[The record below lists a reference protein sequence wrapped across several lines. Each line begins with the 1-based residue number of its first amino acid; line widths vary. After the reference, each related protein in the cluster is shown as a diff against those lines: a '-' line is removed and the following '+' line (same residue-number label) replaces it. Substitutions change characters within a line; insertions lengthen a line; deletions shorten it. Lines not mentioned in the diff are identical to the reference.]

1 MKVWKVAC
9 VACTLA
15 VALAIGFGAAW
26 QWRLAAPTVL
36 RPDTSVS
43 ERPEQE
49 RVGLVTRIEEL
60 QRRLEQAE
68 ANELDESQLREALQR
83 DLDAARIE
91 AGTAPVQG
99 PGMLMTIT
107 PKDPQARPVG
117 DQELLMVVN
126 ELNAAGAET
135 IAINGSRIVAS
146 SEIRLAGS
154 HVNINGRPTAAP
166 YVIEAIGPTQTL
178 IAALQLYGGMVDQLT
193 PYHEVTLESEEE
205 MTLPARETAAE
216 FNYATAG

>member
-1 MKVWKVAC
+1 MSS
-9 VACTLA
+9 TITFDA
-15 VALAIGFGAAW
+15 VTKSYPAGKGAGSGSPAVDSF
-26 QWRLAAPTVL
+26 T
-36 RPDTSVS
+36 
-43 ERPEQE
+43 
-49 RVGLVTRIEEL
+49 
-60 QRRLEQAE
+60 
-68 ANELDESQLREALQR
+68 
-83 DLDAARIE
+83 ARIE
-91 AGTAPVQG
+91 AGTVPVQG

-126 ELNAAGAET
+126 ELNAAGAEA

-193 PYHEVTLESEEE
+193 PT
-205 MTLPARETAAE
+205 MR
-216 FNYATAG
+216 